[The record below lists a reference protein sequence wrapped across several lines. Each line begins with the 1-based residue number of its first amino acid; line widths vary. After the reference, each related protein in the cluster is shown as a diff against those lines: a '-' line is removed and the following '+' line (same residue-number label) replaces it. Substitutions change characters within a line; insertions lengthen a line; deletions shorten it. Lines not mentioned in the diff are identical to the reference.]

1 MHRSHACKCSCILDN
16 KRLVSRDGSS
26 TLGDAMAL
34 PNRLTE
40 KQRRNARRQTRAKRR
55 ARRKLARANACIG
68 KIKHADKYG
77 AIAHLKRLNI
87 ANLSPYPCPHCK
99 GWHVGH
105 ARQKIQLRIDQVL
118 GLLNSV

>member
-1 MHRSHACKCSCILDN
+1 MHRTHARKCSWISDN

-26 TLGDAMAL
+26 ILGDAMAL

-40 KQRRNARRQTRAKRR
+40 KQRRNARRQTRARRR
-55 ARRKLARANACIG
+55 ARKKRARANACIG

-77 AIAHLKRLNI
+77 AITHLKRLNI
-87 ANLSPYPCPHCK
+87 ASMSPYPCPHCK

-118 GLLNSV
+118 AS